1 MYNSFLVSVVLT
13 GGLPDV
19 VAPSAPVIAQ
29 QQRVLGPVVKVT
41 SQVHLSPGYIC
52 ISCYDYKE
60 LHLLIPN
67 EK

>member
-29 QQRVLGPVVKVT
+29 KQRVLGPVVKVT
-41 SQVHLSPGYIC
+41 SQVHLSPGYMSLVTITR
-52 ISCYDYKE
+52 SYF
-60 LHLLIPN
+60 LIPN